1 MLALP
6 VLMQTEVIA
15 PIPPIPD
22 IPMPPWMFMS
32 PPALVL
38 TSLGFFAA
46 VVLITYPLVRAL
58 ARRLEGRG
66 DHIAHRLFGQRGGI
80 DAHRIQ
86 PAGFR
91 NQRG

>member
-1 MLALP
+1 MFALP
-6 VLMQTEVIA
+6 ALMQTEVIA

-58 ARRLEGRG
+58 ARRLE
-66 DHIAHRLFGQRGGI
+66 A
-80 DAHRIQ
+80 
-86 PAGFR
+86 
-91 NQRG
+91 